1 MGSGE
6 MNSQESLE
14 LGLAQVAAA
23 IADGSRARMLS
34 ALMDG
39 RAWTATE
46 LSLVAEVAAS
56 TASSHLARLQGQGL
70 TVCVQQGKHR
80 YYRIAS
86 PEVALVVEQLMGL
99 AAQGPGPLQSKT
111 PARLRFARTC
121 YDHLAGE
128 LGVRL
133 HDAML
138 AQGWLDAGGHGL
150 TPEGERHFGRLG
162 IDCVPSGRRHF
173 ACPCLDWS
181 ERRMHLGGQLGA
193 RLLSHLLDKG
203 ALVRALDSRELTL
216 TTGGQR
222 LLQRQFGIGA

>member
-1 MGSGE
+1 
-6 MNSQESLE
+6 MNQQETLE

-46 LSLVAEVAAS
+46 LSTVAEVAAS
-56 TASSHLARLQGQGL
+56 TASSHLARLQQQGL
-70 TVCVQQGKHR
+70 TACVQQGKHR

-111 PARLRFARTC
+111 PVRLRFARTC

-133 HDAML
+133 HDGLL
-138 AQGWLDAGGHGL
+138 AQGWLTSSGDAL

-162 IDCVPSGRRHF
+162 IYCVPSGRRHF

-193 RLLSHLLDKG
+193 RLFTHLLDKG
-203 ALVRALDSRELTL
+203 VLVHALEGRELTL

-222 LLQRQFGIGA
+222 LLQRQFGIPI

>member
-6 MNSQESLE
+6 MNPQASLA

-46 LSLVAEVAAS
+46 LSTVADVAAS
-56 TASSHLARLQGQGL
+56 TASSHLAKLQQQGL
-70 TVCVQQGKHR
+70 TACVQQGKHR

-99 AAQGPGPLQSKT
+99 AAQGSGPLQSKT

-133 HDAML
+133 HVAL
-138 AQGWLDAGGHGL
+138 QAQGWLDAGGHGL
-150 TPEGERHFGRLG
+150 TPEGERHFSRLG
-162 IDCVPSGRRHF
+162 IDCVPKGRRHF

-193 RLLSHLLDKG
+193 RLLIHLLDKG
-203 ALVRALDSRELTL
+203 ALVRALDGRELTL
-216 TTGGQR
+216 TTSGQR
-222 LLQRQFGIGA
+222 LLQRQFGIPV

>member
-1 MGSGE
+1 
-6 MNSQESLE
+6 MNPQDSLE
-14 LGLAQVAAA
+14 LGVAQVAAA

-46 LSLVAEVAAS
+46 LSTVAEVAAS
-56 TASSHLARLQGQGL
+56 TASSHLARLQQQGL
-70 TVCVQQGKHR
+70 AACVQQGKHR

-99 AAQGPGPLQSKT
+99 AAQGPASLQSKT
-111 PARLRFARTC
+111 PDRLRFARTC

-133 HDAML
+133 HDSLL
-138 AQGWLDAGGHGL
+138 ALGWLDAGSHGL
-150 TPEGERHFGRLG
+150 TPEGERQLSRLG
-162 IDCVPSGRRHF
+162 IDCVASGKRHL

-193 RLLSHLLDKG
+193 GLLTYLLDKG
-203 ALVRALDSRELTL
+203 TLVRVLDSRELTL
-216 TTGGQR
+216 TTSGQR
-222 LLQRQFGIGA
+222 LLQQQFGIPV

>member
-6 MNSQESLE
+6 MNPQDSLE

-46 LSLVAEVAAS
+46 LSTVAEVAAS

-70 TVCVQQGKHR
+70 TACVQQGKHR

-86 PEVALVVEQLMGL
+86 PEVAMVVEQLMGL
-99 AAQGPGPLQSKT
+99 AAQGPLQSKT

-133 HDAML
+133 HEGLL
-138 AQGWLDAGGHGL
+138 AQGWLTSSGDAL
-150 TPEGERHFGRLG
+150 TPEGERRFSQLG

-193 RLLSHLLDKG
+193 RLLTHLLDKG
-203 ALVRALDSRELTL
+203 ALVRVLDSRELTL

-222 LLQRQFGIGA
+222 LLQRQFEIGI